1 MQITLRISQFDN
13 IFDLWMGGGIFK
25 AGDYNEIIIVL
36 MIDIVSFFVAYF
48 IFDKIFKSK
57 SENARSVGE
66 MTIRALLS
74 FVIVFCTHTIT
85 YQVLKNN
92 EVPNI
97 LENQYYIY
105 TLEYIEEGNYEKG
118 IISFLDIPDT
128 YQSDEKY
135 SELRN
140 NLGISIVD
148 YTLDN
153 LKNEGRLDEK
163 KKSIEDSIAQLDT
176 INYDSYEKLNI
187 ELENINKQIE
197 EENKRKEI
205 EAEKKKIE
213 NAKKNQLVLI
223 DKMNPKIYSRAY
235 MVIYNLHFEPLIINK
250 TEKDIRDITIG
261 TLHYDREGYPH
272 KDEYNSSSAIHF
284 IEETI
289 NDVNITRNS
298 SKLISHYSSG
308 GLDSVIKK
316 VHSSSSK
323 ETIEEYQR
331 DCQAIGCVKSVTF
344 YDGSTWDN
352 EYYKYW
358 LDKYKD
364 QRLI

>member
-1 MQITLRISQFDN
+1 M
-13 IFDLWMGGGIFK
+13 

-48 IFDKIFKSK
+48 IFDKIRNSK

-74 FVIVFCTHTIT
+74 FVIAFCTHAIT

-97 LENQYYIY
+97 LEDQYYIY
-105 TLEYIEEGNYEKG
+105 TLECIEEGNYEKG
-118 IISFLDIPDT
+118 IVSFLDIPDT

-140 NLGISIVD
+140 NLGTSIVD

-153 LKNEGRLDEK
+153 LKNEGGLDEK
-163 KKSIEDSIAQLDT
+163 KKTIEDSIAQLDT

-205 EAEKKKIE
+205 EEEKERIE

-223 DKMNPKIYSRAY
+223 DKMNPTIYRTGIIIKY
-235 MVIYNLHFEPLIINK
+235 GLCFEPSVINNSD
-250 TEKDIRDITIG
+250 KDIKNITFHI
-261 TLHYDREGYPH
+261 LHYDREGYPD
-272 KDEYNSSSAIHF
+272 KNNNNSLALYSSEES
-284 IEETI
+284 IE
-289 NDVNITRNS
+289 DVNISRYS
-298 SKLISHYSSG
+298 SKLIKYSTDEK
-308 GLDSVIKK
+308 LDSDIESMHLDKDENKIKQ
-316 VHSSSSK
+316 
-323 ETIEEYQR
+323 YQV